1 MEVLVERCAGLDIG
15 KKQVQASIRVPDG
28 EGGRRKETR
37 TYSTFT
43 PSIETMAQW
52 LADEGVTE
60 VVLESTGPRWKPR
73 WYVLEERGC
82 ELKLVNSR
90 RVRTLAGRTTDGK
103 AAASLGAPLEHGP
116 LRR

>member
-15 KKQVQASIRVPDG
+15 KKQVQDSIRVPDG

-43 PSIETMAQW
+43 PSIKTMAQW

-60 VVLESTGPRWKPR
+60 VVMESTGPFWKPI
-73 WYVLEERGC
+73 WYVLEERGFD
-82 ELKLVNSR
+82 LKLVNFPAR
-90 RVRTLAGRTTDGK
+90 QDPPR
-103 AAASLGAPLEHGP
+103 PQ
-116 LRR
+116 